1 GVVTALLSLTMPN
14 YYQSTTVFYAANA
27 QMRDPRAL
35 FSGDAIRYYG
45 GDQERDQI
53 LSIANSSL
61 MLDHLVAE
69 FDLYDHYQID
79 SSAVKAKTKVRKKL
93 RKFFNVKKNERE
105 AIEMSMEDKNP
116 VKATQVLQGAL
127 AYIDQATTGLF
138 GGSQENML
146 KTLNA
151 DIEVRSVELSKLVDS
166 LTTLRNQY
174 GIFNT
179 ESMSETLPSM
189 VLETETELAYKR
201 GKLEKLKDSRGVK
214 RDSILY
220 LSAQVQALESKL
232 TALTDPKDSTST
244 FNLTRFNEGL
254 EKVKLLEDL
263 ILRKNV
269 SLNGVKE
276 RYNQQD
282 RAFKSGISSFI
293 MVESPAVPEVKSRP
307 RRSIIVITF
316 GMLAFLF
323 SIVAVLLIEQ
333 TKDVDWKSIV
343 NAK

>member
-1 GVVTALLSLTMPN
+1 IMPN
-14 YYQSTTVFYAANA
+14 YYESTTVFYAANA
-27 QMRDPRAL
+27 QIRDPRAL

-53 LSIANSSL
+53 LSIANSTL

-69 FDLYDHYQID
+69 FDLYPHYKID
-79 SSAVKAKTKVRKKL
+79 PSSTKAKTKIRKKL
-93 RKFFNVKKNERE
+93 RKYFNVKKNERE
-105 AIEMSMEDKNP
+105 AIEMSMEDKDP
-116 VKATQVLQGAL
+116 VKATQILEGAL
-127 AYIDQATTGLF
+127 AYIDLTGAGFF
-138 GGSQENML
+138 GGSQANML
-146 KTLNA
+146 STLQA
-151 DIEVRSVELSKLVDS
+151 DIEVRNAELTLLVDS
-166 LTTLRNQY
+166 LTLFREKY

-201 GKLEKLKDSRGVK
+201 GKLDKLQNSRGVK

-220 LSAQVQALESKL
+220 LSAQVQALQSKL
-232 TALTDPKDSTST
+232 SALTDPKDSTST
-244 FNLTRFNEGL
+244 FNLARFNEGL

-276 RYNQQD
+276 RYNQQE

-293 MVESPAVPEVKSRP
+293 MVESPAIPEVKSRP
-307 RRSIIVITF
+307 RRSIIVITL
-316 GMLAFLF
+316 GMLAFIF
-323 SIVAVLLIEQ
+323 SVIAVLLIEQ
-333 TKDVDWKSIV
+333 TKDIDWKSIV